1 MLACDVARRVEM
13 YMTRSHLF
21 EVFQVPF
28 VVLARP
34 VAWEV
39 CGLRIAYGFGVD
51 LQSLGEHVSM

>member
-1 MLACDVARRVEM
+1 MYKKPML
-13 YMTRSHLF
+13 YLF

-28 VVLARP
+28 VVFARP

-51 LQSLGEHVSM
+51 LESLDEVVSE

>member
-1 MLACDVARRVEM
+1 MNMAAA
-13 YMTRSHLF
+13 HLF

-28 VVLARP
+28 VVLTRP